1 MIRYDVNE
9 LFPTPIIEIEVE
21 ENTDELKF
29 VKNFP
34 STIDE
39 NNTYQGLTSKNLRVL
54 EKYPYIRDLLLSKF
68 NYIAENYL

>member
-39 NNTYQGLTSKNLRVL
+39 NNTYQ
-54 EKYPYIRDLLLSKF
+54 
-68 NYIAENYL
+68 